1 MPTYDMRNVKTGEVK
16 TMVMKIAEKE
26 ALVEEGEWEHVI
38 SSVRLGAISQHGST
52 LSKTSSDWRNH
63 LDNIKKTSGRGNTI
77 KTF

>member
-38 SSVRLGAISQHGST
+38 SSVRLSAISQHGST